1 MGLYRKKCCLDTQIM
16 EIEYLESKFFSID
29 PKGNTLLDFMT
40 EKVSECH
47 FFLYRPI
54 QKKKDNFPKIL
65 YKVYN
70 FLIDFLQISVIVTI
84 EQMKQKA
91 CESVLCQINI
101 VRAFYECRHS
111 TKLRQYLM
119 VLNSCKLYNLM

>member
-1 MGLYRKKCCLDTQIM
+1 M
-16 EIEYLESKFFSID
+16 ENEYLESKFFSID
-29 PKGNTLLDFMT
+29 PKGNILLDFMK
-40 EKVSECH
+40 EKVSERH

-54 QKKKDNFPKIL
+54 QKKKRNFPKIL

-101 VRAFYECRHS
+101 VKAFYEYRHS
-111 TKLRQYLM
+111 NMGIQQSSD
-119 VLNSCKLYNLM
+119 NI

>member
-1 MGLYRKKCCLDTQIM
+1 M
-16 EIEYLESKFFSID
+16 ENEYLESKFFSID
-29 PKGNTLLDFMT
+29 PRGNILLDFMT
-40 EKVSECH
+40 EKVSEYH

-70 FLIDFLQISVIVTI
+70 FLIDFLRISVIVTI

-101 VRAFYECRHS
+101 VRAFYECKHL
-111 TKLRQYLM
+111 TKLRQCFM
-119 VLNSCKLYNLM
+119 VLNSYKLYNLM

>member
-1 MGLYRKKCCLDTQIM
+1 MGLCRKKCCLDTQIM
-16 EIEYLESKFFSID
+16 ENEYLESKFFSID
-29 PKGNTLLDFMT
+29 PKGNILLDFMK
-40 EKVSECH
+40 EKVSERH

-54 QKKKDNFPKIL
+54 QKKKRNFPKIL

-101 VRAFYECRHS
+101 VKAFYEYRHS
-111 TKLRQYLM
+111 NMGIQQSSD
-119 VLNSCKLYNLM
+119 NI

>member
-1 MGLYRKKCCLDTQIM
+1 M
-16 EIEYLESKFFSID
+16 ENEYLESKFFSID
-29 PKGNTLLDFMT
+29 PKGNILFDFMT
-40 EKVSECH
+40 EKVSERH
-47 FFLYRPI
+47 FFLYRPM

-84 EQMKQKA
+84 EQMRQKA

-101 VRAFYECRHS
+101 VKAFYECRHS
-111 TKLRQYLM
+111 TKRRQYLM
-119 VLNSCKLYNLM
+119 ALNTCKLHNLM